1 MAVNVNTSNLI
12 NSERWLGIEVTGRS
26 NLMWISAT
34 DIVLVEQDESANTKT
49 NIYYKSGKDTSTV
62 QLTHAADAT
71 KAVANEIMDAIW
83 KLNSRE
89 DIVKEEVILSKAVS
103 AVKTGCSICPEKE
116 RNQAVSTGAI
126 DPKIPVVILNV
137 TGTKAYTLADST
149 ELGATILI
157 IVTVAA
163 DTPAGTLTPTS
174 TAGAWTSAGFNAVG
188 QTLSLVW
195 TGSGWA
201 IEGRES
207 GAAAGRGAVADLVE
221 IVA

>member
-1 MAVNVNTSNLI
+1 MAVNTQYSNLI
-12 NSERWLGIEVTGRS
+12 NGERWLGIEVTGRS
-26 NLMWISAT
+26 ELIWVSAT
-34 DIVLVEQDESANTKT
+34 DIVLVEQDESVNTKT

-62 QLTHAADAT
+62 QLTHAADTT
-71 KAVANEIMDAIW
+71 KAVANEIMDAMW

-103 AVKTGCSICPEKE
+103 AVKTGCSICPEKD
-116 RNQAVSTGAI
+116 RTQAVSTGAI
-126 DPKIPVVILNV
+126 DPKIPIVILNV

-149 ELGATILI
+149 ELGATIKI

-174 TAGAWTSAGFNAVG
+174 TAGAWSTAGFNAVG

-201 IEGRES
+201 VEGRES
-207 GAAAGRGAVADLVE
+207 GAAAGRTAVAGLVE
-221 IVA
+221 LVA